1 MTYEEI
7 YKLRNTCIDEDDLE
21 EIRASKCCSSIEKI
35 GSSPY
40 EPKEFY
46 RIYFWNEEDIEVAVI
61 E

>member
-40 EPKEFY
+40 EAKEFY